1 MDRHVIV
8 GAGAVGRHTANH
20 LIAAGHE
27 VRMVTRSGGGPDLV
41 GLERVA
47 ADASDPAALTR
58 LTDGAAALYNCANPG
73 DYTTW
78 ATVWPPL
85 AASLLATA
93 EATGAVLVTMS
104 NLYGYGPVDGPMTE
118 ATPLAATGKK
128 GRIRAQMWTDAL
140 AAHEA
145 GRARVTEARASDF
158 WGPEGGND
166 HLGRR
171 FMPKLLAG
179 KRLTHIASPDV
190 PHSWTYL
197 PDVGR
202 TLATL
207 GTDERAWGKA
217 WHVPTLPP
225 QSYRRMAEL
234 LAAEA
239 GAPAPKIS
247 TLPRWLQRGLGVA
260 VPLLRELEEVHHQF
274 AEPFVLDSSATTET
288 FGVEPTPLDEALA
301 ETVTWWRANAT

>member
-8 GAGAVGRHTANH
+8 GAGAVGRHTARE

-27 VRMVTRSGGGPDLV
+27 VRMISRSCSGPEMP
-41 GLERVA
+41 GLERTA
-47 ADASDPAALTR
+47 ADASDPDSLIR
-58 LTDGAAALYNCANPG
+58 LTDGAAALYNCANPA
-73 DYTTW
+73 DYSTW
-78 ATVWPPL
+78 STVWPPL

-93 EATGAVLVTMS
+93 EATGAVLVTMG

-118 ATPLAATGKK
+118 STPLAATGTK
-128 GRIRAQMWTDAL
+128 GRIRARMWTDAL

-179 KRLTHIASPDV
+179 KRLSHLANPDV

-207 GTDERAWGKA
+207 GTDERAWGRP

-225 QSYRRMAEL
+225 RTYRQMAEL
-234 LAAEA
+234 IAAEA
-239 GAPAPKIS
+239 GAPTPRIS
-247 TLPRWLQRGLGVA
+247 AIPHWLQRGLGVA
-260 VPLLRELEEVHHQF
+260 VPLLRELEEVRHQF
-274 AEPFVLDSSATTET
+274 TEPFVLHSSTTTET
-288 FGVEPTPLDEALA
+288 FGLEPTPLDEALS
-301 ETVTWWRANAT
+301 ETVAWWQMNR

>member
-166 HLGRR
+166 HLGWR

>member
-8 GAGAVGRHTANH
+8 GAGAVGTHTARH
-20 LIAAGHE
+20 LVAAGHE
-27 VRMVTRSGGGPDLV
+27 VRIVTRSGAGPDEP
-41 GLERVA
+41 GIERIA
-47 ADASDPAALTR
+47 ADASDLDTLTR

-73 DYTTW
+73 DYSTW

-85 AASLLATA
+85 AASLLTTA

-118 ATPLAATGKK
+118 STPLAATGSK
-128 GRIRAQMWTDAL
+128 GRIRARMWADAL

-166 HLGRR
+166 HLGAR

-179 KRLTHIASPDV
+179 RRLTHIASPDV

-207 GTDERAWGKA
+207 GTDERAWGRA
-217 WHVPTLPP
+217 WHVPTLEP
-225 QSYRRMAEL
+225 QTYRRMAEL

-247 TLPRWLQRGLGVA
+247 TIPHWLQRGLGVA
-260 VPLLRELEEVHHQF
+260 VPLLRELEEVRHQF
-274 AEPFVLDSSATTET
+274 THPFVLDSTAATDT
-288 FGVEPTPLDEALA
+288 FGLEPTPLDEALA
-301 ETVTWWRANAT
+301 ATVAWWRANAG